1 MAVTHQAL
9 GGLADALG
17 WLVVAALHLGV
28 ALLYPTLLA
37 GEELEEH
44 LLIPVQDHVVPDQ
57 LAGGR
62 SGGGSDT
69 VLRRAK
75 LH

>member
-1 MAVTHQAL
+1 
-9 GGLADALG
+9 
-17 WLVVAALHLGV
+17 
-28 ALLYPTLLA
+28 
-37 GEELEEH
+37 
-44 LLIPVQDHVVPDQ
+44 VPDQ